1 MMSKKEEALMLNC
14 NICCG
19 VRKLSDCV
27 KDTMSGRMAAF
38 NNICAFFTFYLLE
51 QLSVSSLARTCPWTF
66 SVSDLSRAI
75 DGFDSNR
82 FMRRHRSSVLRRYK
96 GGEMLNSTDFCY
108 AVDDTDNPKYGKGV
122 YGVGKWK
129 GSKGHYIGQK
139 ILVVVMVD
147 IIRGYAIPLHY
158 AFVGKKGE
166 PGYLS
171 GIELGVKL
179 FEDIIHANFPLL
191 PVAADSWF
199 DSVDFMKGLRKIGLH
214 YCGEIKGNRRVKD
227 NPGPNVAWVKLP
239 QLFSGKTRKRLHT
252 RLDSEKVRKRKKKG
266 KCGATLRIM
275 IRDYGSMLSAIAVYN
290 TRRSKEAFAYY
301 VSTDLT
307 IAGAR
312 LWEISRAR
320 WKIECMFRDL
330 KQNLS
335 FGRLPCQGKEA
346 ADLAVCMPF
355 VLYTSLRLESPEYW
369 GLKQK
374 CSVSG
379 MLRQIRERELCK
391 SIDLLACNPNHPKVL
406 RLKAR
411 RQRLSCK
418 PVNRAAGKI
427 RGPEKAAA

>member
-1 MMSKKEEALMLNC
+1 MLNC

-19 VRKLSDCV
+19 VRKLSDCF
-27 KDTMSGRMAAF
+27 KDTVFGRMAAF
-38 NNICAFFTFYLLE
+38 NNLCAFFTLYLLE
-51 QLSVSSLARTCPWTF
+51 QLSMSSLVRTCPWTF

-75 DGFDSNR
+75 DGFDANR
-82 FMRRHRSSVLRRYK
+82 FMRRHRSSVLRRYEN
-96 GGEMLNSTDFCY
+96 GEMLNSTDFCY
-108 AVDDTDNPKYGKGV
+108 AIDDTDNPKYGKGV
-122 YGVGKWK
+122 YRVGKWK
-129 GSKGHYIGQK
+129 GSKGHYVGQK

-147 IIRGYAIPLHY
+147 IVRGFAIPLHY

-171 GIELGVKL
+171 GIDLGVKL
-179 FEDIIHANFPLL
+179 FEEIINANFPLL

-239 QLFSGKTRKRLHT
+239 QLFSGKTRKRLRT
-252 RLDSEKVRKRKKKG
+252 RLDSEKVRRRKKKG
-266 KCGATLRIM
+266 KCGAVARIM
-275 IRDYGSMLSAIAVYN
+275 IKDFGNMLSAIAVYN
-290 TRRSKEAFAYY
+290 TRRSKDAFAYY
-301 VSTDLT
+301 VSTDLSIT
-307 IAGAR
+307 GAR

-355 VLYTSLRLESPEYW
+355 VLYTSLRLEPSEYW

-374 CSVSG
+374 GSVSE
-379 MLRQIRERELCK
+379 MLRKIREQELNK
-391 SIDLLACNPNHPKVL
+391 SINLIAYNPSHAKVL

-411 RQRLSCK
+411 RQMLTHK
-418 PVNRAAGKI
+418 PVNKAAGKFCVAQ
-427 RGPEKAAA
+427 KAAA